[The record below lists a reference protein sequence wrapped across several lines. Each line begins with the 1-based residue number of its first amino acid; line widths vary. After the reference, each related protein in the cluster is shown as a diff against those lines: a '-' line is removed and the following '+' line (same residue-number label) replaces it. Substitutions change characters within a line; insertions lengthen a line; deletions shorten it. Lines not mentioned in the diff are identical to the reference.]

1 MSARPFFPS
10 PGLAGQRSRAWP
22 APARAD
28 GRWGEDGHEATAG
41 DVARALVMAKRRT
54 AGCPRVGV
62 VPATAAS
69 LTSCSYGLTHPRTAA
84 APLLL
89 GVLVKVPPTLPP
101 AGFGRGH
108 TPIADALPHRY
119 GRCDLAPLPVALA
132 TVADRT
138 QTIPRRPLGPAA
150 TQPGRAG
157 AVASLVKVRYTPD
170 DETLVI
176 ALIEDIVRPAPSDA
190 TRPEDGFEPA
200 LFDCEG
206 IAEHDSG

>member
-1 MSARPFFPS
+1 M
-10 PGLAGQRSRAWP
+10 LAS
-22 APARAD
+22 
-28 GRWGEDGHEATAG
+28 
-41 DVARALVMAKRRT
+41 
-54 AGCPRVGV
+54 PRVGFRITRFEACSLR
-62 VPATAAS
+62 PAWS
-69 LTSCSYGLTHPRTAA
+69 LNRSARRAQPPHRGGAA
-84 APLLL
+84 AL
-89 GVLVKVPPTLPP
+89 KVPPTLPP

-176 ALIEDIVRPAPSDA
+176 AFIEDMVRPAPSDA

-206 IAEHDSG
+206 IAEHDRG